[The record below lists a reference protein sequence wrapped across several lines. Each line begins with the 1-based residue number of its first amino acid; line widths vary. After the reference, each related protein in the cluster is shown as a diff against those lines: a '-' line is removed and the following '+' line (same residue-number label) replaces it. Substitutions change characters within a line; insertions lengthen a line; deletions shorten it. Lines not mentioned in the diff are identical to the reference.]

1 MNPNFEFKKPI
12 DILKNLNSPEKKAMS
27 NFGTKLSSFGGA
39 LDPDIIKQ
47 AIETLPEKERNLI
60 FGAAN
65 KLRGLSNLGLT
76 ALAELT
82 TGTGTLGMGITAL
95 ISAPILIDNL
105 AEGYSLGQSLQDLGN
120 VMTFETI
127 GGMDVDRSMIEKY
140 GGPIAAEGYDIK
152 NTIEEITN
160 IEDKLLQLDEEQNR
174 YESDPQYAKLV
185 GKEELFRIQRRRKV
199 LQDEL
204 ADKQKQYQAIPDKFE
219 KYTAFKDI
227 EKYSELEKN
236 IRKRE
241 DVLYGPFSTDETV
254 MGFDDPRDEEQ
265 AEQAVKAKKL
275 LKKIEYEKPKQ
286 SSQYLPNS
294 I

>member
-1 MNPNFEFKKPI
+1 LQRSLIEEKMNPDFEFKKPI

-120 VMTFETI
+120 RNDF
-127 GGMDVDRSMIEKY
+127 
-140 GGPIAAEGYDIK
+140 
-152 NTIEEITN
+152 
-160 IEDKLLQLDEEQNR
+160 
-174 YESDPQYAKLV
+174 
-185 GKEELFRIQRRRKV
+185 
-199 LQDEL
+199 
-204 ADKQKQYQAIPDKFE
+204 
-219 KYTAFKDI
+219 
-227 EKYSELEKN
+227 
-236 IRKRE
+236 
-241 DVLYGPFSTDETV
+241 
-254 MGFDDPRDEEQ
+254 
-265 AEQAVKAKKL
+265 
-275 LKKIEYEKPKQ
+275 
-286 SSQYLPNS
+286 
-294 I
+294 